1 MVARRPCTFFSY
13 VSAELGAGGGVGGVG
28 AAQGLVA
35 EKRRGIR
42 RDPLIS
48 NHKSSQTTHDSA
60 SIRPLLLRRT
70 QVPLPTLPLPL
81 PLLFAVGRL
90 LVQQTQSAT

>member
-1 MVARRPCTFFSY
+1 MVARRPYTFFSY
-13 VSAELGAGGGVGGVG
+13 VSAELGAAGGGSSGCGRRK
-28 AAQGLVA
+28 
-35 EKRRGIR
+35 EKGHEE

-81 PLLFAVGRL
+81 PLLSAVGRL
-90 LVQQTQSAT
+90 LVQQTQLSCSTT